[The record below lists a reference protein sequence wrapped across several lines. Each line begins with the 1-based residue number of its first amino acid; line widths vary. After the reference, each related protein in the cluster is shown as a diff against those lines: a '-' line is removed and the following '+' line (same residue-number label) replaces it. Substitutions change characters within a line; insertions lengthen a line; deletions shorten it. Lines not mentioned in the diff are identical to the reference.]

1 VAQRRLDLAHL
12 RLCVLQ
18 GPRANVWRRGV
29 RCTVPKRFSHRC
41 AIARAVSVSPAVLL
55 RARRPQLEPS
65 SWGQY
70 TACTSYQARWRFGNC
85 YLALLWPEG
94 PALEG

>member
-1 VAQRRLDLAHL
+1 MPVEAVQAVETTEPGEVTVLALVEAGQVAPRRSQVRVAQRRLDLAHL

-55 RARRPQLEPS
+55 RARRPS
-65 SWGQY
+65 
-70 TACTSYQARWRFGNC
+70 
-85 YLALLWPEG
+85 
-94 PALEG
+94 